1 MQMWMS
7 PSRELIR
14 NVTHP
19 TTASKHPTRQSNT
32 TILILFLQIQIS
44 LFCSLCG
51 CPSYVLNLMSD
62 IQAFNTSMGINIDI
76 STLGYC
82 CFVFCISRLYRVI
95 SLMTSALTL
104 ITLITAIVQDIWRRP
119 LPDRLGP
126 DHPLCVVSQ
135 SEKEMT
141 GKLNLPSWPSHRVIN
156 WLNGGHARG

>member
-1 MQMWMS
+1 MFCFFF
-7 PSRELIR
+7 
-14 NVTHP
+14 H
-19 TTASKHPTRQSNT
+19 
-32 TILILFLQIQIS
+32 IQIS
-44 LFCSLCG
+44 LHCRLCH
-51 CPSYVLNLMSD
+51 CLSSFLILMSD
-62 IQAFNTSMGINIDI
+62 ILGFDTSMGFSIDI
-76 STLGYC
+76 STSGCC